1 MIVPC
6 LLSQCDKA
14 KPKTTLRYTKYK
26 NITLMKTVLILKGLP
41 GSGKSTE
48 SKKLVNDKPN
58 IWKRVNKD
66 DMRAMFDVGHYSKG
80 NEKFVLRMRDII
92 IREALLD
99 GKSVV
104 IDDTNLH
111 PRHETRIRQ
120 VVSEYCKETGHEVR
134 IEVKLI
140 DTPLEECIKRDLK
153 RTASVGE
160 RVIRE
165 AYKKYFQK
173 RGDRGPFYSEQDD
186 NLPKA
191 IICDLD
197 GTLAILKRNPFD
209 ASRCEDDELNKPV
222 YDVVKSYHDRGHQ
235 IILVSGRV
243 DTYKPE
249 TLKWL
254 EKHQI
259 PYDQLIMRRAKDMR
273 KDAILKSEIYHENIK
288 DKYFVEFVLDDRNQ
302 VVDMWR
308 NELGLACLQVNYG
321 DF

>member
-1 MIVPC
+1 
-6 LLSQCDKA
+6 
-14 KPKTTLRYTKYK
+14 
-26 NITLMKTVLILKGLP
+26 MKTVLILKGLP
-41 GSGKSTE
+41 GSGKSTTA
-48 SKKLVNDKPN
+48 KKLVADHPN
-58 IWKRVNKD
+58 VWKRVNKD
-66 DMRAMFDVGHYSKG
+66 DMRAMLDVGHHTKG
-80 NEKFVLRMRDII
+80 NEKFVLKLRDII
-92 IREALLD
+92 IYEALKD

-111 PRHETRIRQ
+111 PKHEKQIRE
-120 VVSEYCKETGHEVR
+120 VVANYRAETGQDIKIEVR
-134 IEVKLI
+134 LI

-165 AYKKYFQK
+165 AYRKYFQK
-173 RGDRGPFYSEQDD
+173 REARGPFYSEQDET
-186 NLPKA
+186 LPKA

-222 YDVVKSYHDRGHQ
+222 YDVVKSYHERGHQ
-235 IILVSGRV
+235 IVLVSGRM
-243 DTYKPE
+243 DKYKAE
-249 TLKWL
+249 TLRWL
-254 EKHQI
+254 EKYQI
-259 PYDQLIMRRAKDMR
+259 PYHQLFMRKEKDMR
-273 KDAILKSEIYHENIK
+273 KDSVVKSEIYHQHIQPN
-288 DKYFVEFVLDDRNQ
+288 YFVEFVLDDRNQ